1 MDVVLMTK
9 DAAVALHGPIAVS
22 SVNGKLTAPLVQRLS
37 DVCADH
43 RAQYRGREISLTL
56 TREGMLLPDAEARKL
71 MNEMS
76 AGPEVASVVVVVIDS
91 TGFWAAAAR
100 GVIASL
106 SLVTKAVP
114 KATKTVAEALAF
126 LAPYLKNDPDCQDIA
141 ALEKQLV
148 AFRDQ
153 HLRFEG

>member
-1 MDVVLMTK
+1 GVMEIVLMQK
-9 DAAVALHGPIAVS
+9 EVAVGLHGSIAVS
-22 SVNGKLTAPLVQRLS
+22 SINGKLTAPLIQLLS

-43 RAQYRGREISLTL
+43 RKKYRGREISLTL
-56 TREGMLLPDAEARKL
+56 TREGMLLPDEKARKR

-76 AGPEVASVVVVVIDS
+76 MGPEVAAVVVVVIDS

-114 KATKTVAEALAF
+114 KATKTVGEALAF
-126 LAPYLKNDPDCQDIA
+126 LAPYLKNDPDCHDVA
-141 ALEKQLV
+141 ALEKELI
-148 AFRDQ
+148 AFRDA
-153 HLRFEG
+153 